1 VIRFA
6 LLVAALFVFLGLLR
20 MARPLLEKWWAKLG
34 GSSPSP
40 VEADM
45 VRDPVCGTWI
55 DRRLALSGRSAGGA
69 VPVCSEKCRR
79 ELESA

>member
-6 LLVAALFVFLGLLR
+6 VLVAAVFLFLGLVRL
-20 MARPLLEKWWAKLG
+20 ARPSFERWRSKL
-34 GSSPSP
+34 SARSP
-40 VEADM
+40 EAEL

-55 DRRLALSGRSAGGA
+55 DRRIALSGRRGGEA

-79 ELESA
+79 LLEAASA